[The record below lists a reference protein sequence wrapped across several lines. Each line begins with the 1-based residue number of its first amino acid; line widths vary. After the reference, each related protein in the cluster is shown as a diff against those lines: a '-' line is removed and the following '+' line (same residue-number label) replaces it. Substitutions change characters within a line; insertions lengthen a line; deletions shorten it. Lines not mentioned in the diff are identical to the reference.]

1 MGLHPL
7 KDAFET
13 SRRTF
18 LRTGAATGGGL
29 LLGFSLA
36 GRGAAQAAGPAALNT
51 YVKIA
56 PDGWVTIVAKNPEV
70 GQGIKTMLPMLIAE
84 ELDAD
89 WEKVRI
95 EQALADATI
104 YGRQFAG
111 GSQATPLHWD
121 QLRQVGSAGRQ
132 MLLTAASQAWS
143 CSVSEC
149 DTIPGVVRHAASG
162 RTLGYGALAQRCA
175 MLAPPEL
182 ASVPLK
188 DPKAYRIIGRS
199 MPNVDGEAIATGRQ
213 QFGIDVVVPGM
224 TQAVFVKCPVF
235 GGKVVSANLDEVKA
249 QKGVRDAFVVKGGGD
264 LDGLLDGVAILA
276 DSWWVANKARDV
288 LKVEWAEGET
298 AAQSSAG
305 YAEAAAKLFAG
316 EPQTS
321 LRKDGDAAGA
331 FAGAAKVVEAE
342 YAYPFL
348 AHAPMEPQNCTARV
362 EGGKVEV
369 WAPTQN
375 PEEGRGLIVKH
386 LGVKPEDVTI
396 HMVRCGGGFGRRLN
410 NDWMVESAAIARQAG
425 RPVKLIWTRQ
435 DDIQHDFYRPAGF
448 HKLKAGLDADGRLTA
463 LSDHFVTFGQGEG
476 FARSATMSPVEF
488 PARAIPNIDY
498 GVSRIPLGV
507 PTGPLRAPGSNALA
521 FVFQCFLDEAAH
533 AAGKDPVDFLL
544 DVMGPPRV
552 LAPPTS
558 ANPLP
563 AGARPPPGYDMGRQA
578 GVLKLAA
585 EKAGWGRKL
594 PKGSGMGVAFYFSH
608 LGYFANVI
616 QVTVARDGS
625 YVVDKVWVA
634 GDVGSTII
642 NPTNAANQVEGSI
655 VDGLAHAKGQ
665 ITIENGRAVEGNFD
679 GFPLTRMNEAPPI
692 EVHFLKTDNPPTGLG
707 EPALPPVM
715 PALCNALFAATGKR
729 IRKLPIDTAELAW
742 S

>member
-1 MGLHPL
+1 MGIHPL

-13 SRRTF
+13 SRRAF

-36 GRGAAQAAGPAALNT
+36 GKGAARAAAPAALNT
-51 YVKIA
+51 YVRIA
-56 PDGWVTIVAKNPEV
+56 PDGWVTIVAKNPEI

-95 EQALADATI
+95 EQALADAAL

-111 GSQATPLHWD
+111 GSMATPLHWD
-121 QLRQVGSAGRQ
+121 ELRRVGSAGRQ
-132 MLLTAASQAWS
+132 MLLTAAAQSWS
-143 CSVSEC
+143 CPVGEC
-149 DTIPGVVRHAASG
+149 DTTPGVVRHAASG
-162 RTLGYGALAQRCA
+162 RTLAYGALAQRCA
-175 MLAPPEL
+175 TIAPPEL
-182 ASVPLK
+182 ATVPLK
-188 DPKAYRIIGRS
+188 DPGTYRIIGKS

-213 QFGIDVVVPGM
+213 QFGIDVKVPGM
-224 TQAVFVKCPVF
+224 THAVFVKCPVF

-249 QKGVRDAFVVKGGGD
+249 QKGVRDAFVVKGGD
-264 LDGLLDGVAILA
+264 ALDGLLDGVAILA

-298 AAQSSAG
+298 ARQSSAG
-305 YAEAAAKLFAG
+305 YAEAAAKLFEG
-316 EPQTS
+316 EPQAV

-331 FAGAAKVVEAE
+331 FAKAAKVVEAE

-348 AHAPMEPQNCTARV
+348 AHANMEPQNCTARV

-410 NDWMVESAAIARQAG
+410 NDWMVESAAIAKQAG
-425 RPVKLIWTRQ
+425 RPVKLVWTRQ

-448 HKLKAGLDADGRLTA
+448 HKLKAAVDGEGRLTA

-476 FARSATMSPVEF
+476 FSRSAAMSPVEW

-498 GVSRIPLGV
+498 GVSKIPLGV

-521 FVFQCFLDEAAH
+521 FVFQCFIDEVAH
-533 AAGKDPVDFLL
+533 AAGKDPVAFRLE
-544 DVMGPPRV
+544 VMGAPRV
-552 LAPPTS
+552 LASPAPTPP
-558 ANPLP
+558 
-563 AGARPPPGYDMGRQA
+563 GGRPPVGYDMGRQA

-594 PKGSGMGVAFYFSH
+594 PRGTGLGCAFYFSH
-608 LGYFANVI
+608 LGYFATVI
-616 QVTVARDGS
+616 QATAARDGAFK
-625 YVVDKVWVA
+625 VDKVWVV

-642 NPTNAANQVEGSI
+642 NPINAANQVEGSVI
-655 VDGLAHAKGQ
+655 DGLAHAKGQ
-665 ITIENGRAVEGNFD
+665 ITIENGRTVESNFD
-679 GFPLTRMNEAPPI
+679 DFPLTRMNEAPPI

-729 IRKLPIDTAELAW
+729 IRKLPIDTADLAW